1 MESRARVDRNEVFV
15 EYTKSICPVC
25 KVVVD
30 AEVNARDN
38 RLYLRKRCPDHG
50 GFEALLYSRA
60 DWYFDSVRFNKPGT
74 IPLETQT
81 EVSRGCPLDCG
92 LCPDHKQHACL
103 GILEVNSN
111 CNLDCPIC
119 FAGSGHHA
127 QGFSL
132 TLEQVEAGLDALVAA
147 EGAPE
152 VVMLSGGEPTIHPLI
167 LEFIALARAKGI
179 GMVTLNTNG
188 VRLARDRRFAEALAG
203 LEPVIYL
210 QFDGFDEQTHLR
222 LRGRDLRAVKEQAL
236 QRCADLGLAVAL
248 VAAVERGVN
257 DHEVGAIVRHAVS
270 HPAVRSV
277 VLQPVTHA
285 GRHLP
290 FDPME
295 RLTNPDVISSI
306 VEQLPGWFAPS
317 DFFPVPCCFPT
328 CRSVT
333 YVLADGDT
341 VVPLPR
347 LLPLEHYLD
356 YLTNR
361 VLPDPSI
368 RGALEKLWSASATPG
383 SDSMAS
389 QLECLACGL
398 DSPKALDRLAQRALM
413 IVVQDFQDAYT
424 LNVRQLMKCCVVEI
438 VPDGRL
444 IPFCAYNSVG
454 YREQVWE
461 QLSGAPV
468 PAMVPNAAGLQAI
481 LRPTPFGFQTAGG
494 PGGRGPDATN
504 RGKGLP

>member
-1 MESRARVDRNEVFV
+1 MNSRVDRDEVFV

-25 KVVVD
+25 KIVTD
-30 AEVNARDN
+30 AEINVRDN

-50 GFEALLYSRA
+50 SFEALLYSRA
-60 DWYFDSVRFNKPGT
+60 DWYFESMRFNKPGT
-74 IPLETQT
+74 IPLQTQT
-81 EVSRGCPLDCG
+81 ELSRGCPLDCG

-103 GILEVNSN
+103 GILEVNSH

-119 FAGSGHHA
+119 FAGSGHHT

-132 TLEQVEAGLDALVAA
+132 TLDQVEAGLDAFVRA
-147 EGAPE
+147 EGQPE

-167 LEFIALARAKGI
+167 LEFIVMAKAKGI

-188 VRLARDRRFAEALAG
+188 IRLARDRRFGEELAE

-210 QFDGFDEQTHLR
+210 QFDGLEEQTHLR
-222 LRGRDLRAVKEQAL
+222 LRGRDLRAEKEAAL
-236 QRCADLGLAVAL
+236 QRCAELGLAVAL
-248 VAAVERGVN
+248 VAAIERGVN
-257 DHEVGAIVRHAVS
+257 DHEVGAIVRHAIS
-270 HPAVRSV
+270 QPAVRSEV
-277 VLQPVTHA
+277 FQPVTHA

-290 FDPME
+290 FDPMQ
-295 RLTNPDVISSI
+295 RLTNPDVITSI
-306 VEQLPGWFAPS
+306 VEQLPDWFRPA
-317 DFFPVPCCFPT
+317 DFFPVPCCFPS

-333 YVLADGDT
+333 YVLAEGET
-341 VVPLPR
+341 VVPIPR
-347 LLPLEHYLD
+347 LLALEDYLD
-356 YLTNR
+356 YVTNR

-368 RGALEKLWSASATPG
+368 RGALEKLWSASAVPG
-383 SDSMAS
+383 STTVAG
-389 QLECLACGL
+389 QLDCIACGL
-398 DSPKALDRLAQRALM
+398 DSPNVLDQLADRALM

-461 QLSGAPV
+461 SLSGGHV
-468 PAMVPNAAGLQAI
+468 PAMVPNATALQD
-481 LRPTPFGFQTAGG
+481 LLQPTQFGFKTIGEPRREQ
-494 PGGRGPDATN
+494 RDATN
-504 RGKGLP
+504 IGQGL